1 MGETPAKPGLQF
13 QRGFLIVPAAFR
25 FVNEGGHELL
35 IEPRS
40 GARADANRLVTDD
53 SRKLLETG
61 GLNANWSDSCL
72 GAKDC
77 GAREGKHRF
86 TL

>member
-13 QRGFLIVPAAFR
+13 QRGFFIVPATFR

-35 IEPRS
+35 IEIRS
-40 GARADANRLVTDD
+40 GRGTTAKWLVTDD
-53 SRKLLETG
+53 SRKLLEIG
-61 GLNANWSDSCL
+61 NLNANWSDSCL

-77 GAREGKHRF
+77 GTREGKHRF